1 MTRTAIIFIIF
12 LIFISIPLA
21 LIDYYHFPYSDGPE
35 HGAAVRALA
44 ANLMHPG
51 DPMLADVSGTS
62 PRYVPSI
69 FLMALFMRAS
79 GIDVLAVL
87 KIFELAGLVFFLSA
101 AAFFSKEYF
110 NDAGQGP
117 WSLAFLLFFW
127 GLGWTGANAYMF
139 SAILYTAYYPS
150 VVAFSSAFL
159 ALYFQLR
166 FMRSSQRI
174 FLAAAIAD
182 GAFSFANH
190 PVTGIFFLV
199 CSGLLYLEQ
208 GGFNRK
214 TVFYFTLTLTVALCL
229 TALWP
234 YYNFWA
240 AFKRVAAGEMLN
252 TMDYSL
258 TRQYLY
264 SMPLLRAGPAL
275 IGIPVVIFYFMQ
287 RRYLVLWGGCAI
299 FGCLY
304 CAGYVATISLAERC
318 IFFILCIMQLAASRL
333 LREWITTISV
343 SMNILKRTLKVLL
356 LIGLSGGV
364 ILQSVLV
371 FQEFI
376 SPAFSFAAGSLVPRY
391 TNPNALQA
399 ELKHYLGPGD
409 IVLSDQFSSWSVP
422 VYTGAKIVAPF
433 HSSPHIKDNAAR
445 IADVDAFYDPSL
457 PNSRRAALVKK
468 YGVTHILLNFNTN
481 DREFEQIIK
490 KMAYPEIVHTDSF
503 SIFRVSQ

>member
-1 MTRTAIIFIIF
+1 MIRNKIIFIIF
-12 LIFISIPLA
+12 LIVISVPFS
-21 LIDYYHFPYSDGPE
+21 LIDYAHFPYSDGAE
-35 HGAAVRALA
+35 HGAAVRSLA
-44 ANLMHPG
+44 ANLLHPS
-51 DPMLADVSGTS
+51 DPMLAEASGAS

-69 FLMALFMRAS
+69 FLMALFMKAS

-87 KIFELAGLVFFLSA
+87 KIFELAGLVFFLIA
-101 AAFFSKEYF
+101 AALFSKEYF
-110 NDAGQGP
+110 NDAGQAP

-166 FMRSSQRI
+166 FMRSSQWV
-174 FLAAAIAD
+174 FLAAAIAV

-208 GGFNRK
+208 GGFNSK
-214 TVFYFTLTLTVALCL
+214 TAFYFTLTLTVALCL

-234 YYNFWA
+234 YYNFWS

-264 SMPLLRAGPAL
+264 SMPLLRAGAAL

-299 FGCLY
+299 FSCLY
-304 CAGYVATISLAERC
+304 YAGYVATISLAERC
-318 IFFILCIMQLAASRL
+318 IFFVLCLMQLAASRL
-333 LREWITTISV
+333 VREWITAMSV

-364 ILQSVLV
+364 ILQSVLI

-409 IVLSDQFSSWSVP
+409 IVLSDPFSSWSIP

-457 PNSRRAALVKK
+457 SNARRAALVKK
-468 YGVTHILLNFNTN
+468 YGVTHIFLNFKTN

-490 KMAYPEIVHTDSF
+490 KMGYPEIVHTDAL